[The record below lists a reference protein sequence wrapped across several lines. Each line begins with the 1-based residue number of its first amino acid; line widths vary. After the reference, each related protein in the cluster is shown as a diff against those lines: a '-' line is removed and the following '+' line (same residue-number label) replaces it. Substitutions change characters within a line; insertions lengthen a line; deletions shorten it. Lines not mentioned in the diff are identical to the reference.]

1 MEVEL
6 ELGAG
11 VVLRVRRTAPCGAV
25 FRRVESGCAPS
36 LPTCGARGPLRSAC
50 RFAGRRNTAAEDAD
64 GVRDPKQRRSRHRD
78 EHGDRTREHSD
89 EQQDSLHG
97 FKFPARWHDSADE
110 RARHT
115 QGSARRAETTNY
127 CVWRRTRTVPS
138 QPLRNVYEPAMRAA
152 LPVPHSSSLDFT
164 AERTQTKG
172 RSREIHWFGV
182 DGGTCG
188 PDFTD
193 AVRPDRRQ
201 SSRLRRR
208 SEVDDVVDPN
218 SLRDDRGAWV
228 ARRRGAR
235 TARCF
240 PRCFRR
246 TRRVRLR
253 RRSRSGSASRR
264 RARCPIR
271 HSYCPSCCL
280 CEHRRLLGPCH
291 VRDSLP
297 RCRCAERRA

>member
-1 MEVEL
+1 MPEWCCGYVGRRHVERSFGGSNL
-6 ELGAG
+6 AVHRAYRHAVRAG
-11 VVLRVRRTAPCGAV
+11 PCGALV
-25 FRRVESGCAPS
+25 GS
-36 LPTCGARGPLRSAC
+36 LAGAIPPLKTPTAFATQSS
-50 RFAGRRNTAAEDAD
+50 AGRGIATNTATEPGNTATNGRIHFMDSNSRLGGTTPPTNVHDIPRDA
-64 GVRDPKQRRSRHRD
+64 RDARRRRTTVF
-78 EHGDRTREHSD
+78 GDR
-89 EQQDSLHG
+89 
-97 FKFPARWHDSADE
+97 PAQS
-110 RARHT
+110 
-115 QGSARRAETTNY
+115 RRNRCEMSMNPP
-127 CVWRRTRTVPS
+127 CG
-138 QPLRNVYEPAMRAA
+138 LA

-164 AERTQTKG
+164 AERNQTKG

-201 SSRLRRR
+201 PSRLRRR
-208 SEVDDVVDPN
+208 SGVDDVVDPN
-218 SLRDDRGAWV
+218 SLRDDRGAGV

-246 TRRVRLR
+246 TRRVRLC

-271 HSYCPSCCL
+271 HSYYPSCCL

-291 VRDSLP
+291 VSDSL
-297 RCRCAERRA
+297 RWCRCAERRA